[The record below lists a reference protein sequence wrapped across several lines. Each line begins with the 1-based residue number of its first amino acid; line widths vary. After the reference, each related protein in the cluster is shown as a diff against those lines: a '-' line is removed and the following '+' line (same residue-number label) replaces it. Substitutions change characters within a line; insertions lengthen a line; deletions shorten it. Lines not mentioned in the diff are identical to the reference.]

1 MILQFLRTH
10 AGNLTLFISAIVTSL
25 ILLSVHNE
33 EKDRNTL
40 SRAGN
45 IDYFAIN
52 LERVTLNEQGSL
64 KDRLFTAR
72 LDHLVDKDETLLER
86 PLMTFYDAKTPSAS
100 SPWRIYGDNGRL
112 GNDGIVHLDETVL
125 INRDAMDPGERS
137 IRIIT
142 SKLVIDPS
150 KMLASTSEHIEMLSP
165 PEEMSADGA
174 EIKYASPITIHLYS
188 NVRRIHHVE

>member
-1 MILQFLRTH
+1 MLQFLRAH
-10 AGNLTLFISAIVTSL
+10 AGNLLL
-25 ILLSVHNE
+25 LLSVMATSWILISVHNDE
-33 EKDRNTL
+33 EDRKSL
-40 SRAGN
+40 SKTGK

-52 LERVTLNEQGSL
+52 LERVTLNEQGVL

-72 LDHLVDKDETLLER
+72 LDHLVDKEETLLER
-86 PLMTFYDAKTPSAS
+86 PLMTFYDAKTPSS

-125 INRDAMDPGERS
+125 INRDALSKGERS

-142 SKLVIDPS
+142 SKVDIDPS
-150 KMLASTSEHIEMLSP
+150 KTLASTSEHIEMLSP
-165 PEEMSADGA
+165 PDEMSADGA
-174 EIKYASPITIHLYS
+174 EIQYTSPITIYLRS